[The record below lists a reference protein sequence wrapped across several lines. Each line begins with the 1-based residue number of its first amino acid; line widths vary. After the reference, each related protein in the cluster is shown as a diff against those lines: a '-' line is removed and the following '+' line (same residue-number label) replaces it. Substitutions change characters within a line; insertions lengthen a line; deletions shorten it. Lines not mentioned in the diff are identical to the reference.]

1 MSAKV
6 KLQNQE
12 FDIPDDLIALDPAIA
27 AEKGEEEAKK
37 QRDNRLKR
45 WLSTVSPAATNAT
58 LAWSEEEDKTKTDG
72 SKVTVIR
79 VTPQLG
85 TKGGGVTETLMAN
98 LSAIPQ
104 SVHSVIALTVEL
116 KMLQL
121 DGRLTGLQALPL
133 LLSYQQRIADA
144 LEHEGTDER
153 IIGEVARRMR
163 DARTIPSPWVPV
175 GF

>member
-1 MSAKV
+1 MPAKV

-12 FDIPDDLIALDPAIA
+12 FEIPDALIELNPTIL

-37 QRDNRLKR
+37 ERDVRLKR

-58 LAWSEEEDKTKTDG
+58 LAWSEEGKDDE
-72 SKVTVIR
+72 KVTVVR

-85 TKGGGVTETLMAN
+85 TKGGGMIETLMEK
-98 LSAIPQ
+98 LGAIPQ
-104 SVHSVIALTVEL
+104 TIHPVIALTIEL

-121 DGRLTGLQALPL
+121 NGQLAGLQALPR
-133 LLSYQQRIADA
+133 LLSYQQRIINA
-144 LEHEGTDER
+144 LEHEGHDER
-153 IIGEVARRMR
+153 IIGEVARRLR
-163 DARTIPSPWVPV
+163 DAPSTPSPWVPV